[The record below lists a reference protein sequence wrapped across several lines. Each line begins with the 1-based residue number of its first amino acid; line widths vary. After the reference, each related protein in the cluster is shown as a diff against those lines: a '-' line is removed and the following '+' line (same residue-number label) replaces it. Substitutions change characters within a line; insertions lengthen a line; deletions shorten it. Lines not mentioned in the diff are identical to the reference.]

1 MLCWSPETYQQSG
14 KKSSPPPLTVEAWVV
29 DVWRDGWFRVPEEGK
44 SAEIWMDDDRR
55 DAKMDEHERVEGD
68 KRACV
73 CVCAC
78 V

>member
-1 MLCWSPETYQQSG
+1 M
-14 KKSSPPPLTVEAWVV
+14 V

-73 CVCAC
+73 CVCVC
-78 V
+78 KWERQRVDECSDG